1 MEETRIDSK
10 QKEAVFREFWKNI
23 FNISPEENRTF
34 DIQHEAQVNDCL
46 SVNKHRL
53 IPYNEANINRLQDD
67 NTLTRPISVE
77 EIKAII
83 SKFKDKAPG
92 ESGIRKTIM
101 QKLPE
106 PAIAKLKEI
115 FNWSLSMDYFPDK
128 FKKAGMIL
136 VPKAGKDPRKA
147 ENYRPTS
154 LLEIPGK
161 ILEKIIN
168 NRITSFMERQSL

>member
-1 MEETRIDSK
+1 MKETRIDSI

-34 DIQHEAQVNDCL
+34 DIQHEAQVNDYL

-115 FNWSLSMDYFPDK
+115 FNWSLSMGYFTDVLK
-128 FKKAGMIL
+128 G
-136 VPKAGKDPRKA
+136 GNDPRTKSRK
-147 ENYRPTS
+147 RPEESRKLPTN
-154 LLEIPGK
+154 LFIRNPRKDIREDY
-161 ILEKIIN
+161 
-168 NRITSFMERQSL
+168 